1 MNAQAETKEAEATTA
16 MPNGLMGSVAGSEQ
30 IVEDEAEVVV
40 PHLDPEAEEV
50 VETKEALERPDWFP
64 EKFWNEDG
72 FELEKMTKSYEELE
86 KAFTQGKHKAPE
98 KFDTKVLDDAGFSNE
113 DPIVDAYLGWAKKF
127 GLNQVAFDELATSIA
142 SIGGETNQQI
152 QNDYETELKSL
163 GKNANEIIQSNVNWS
178 DGLLR
183 KGVITDAQREEMNSW
198 GGTAEGQRLLQTVRS
213 LTGDMTP
220 LPNIAVSEAAMT
232 DSDFQDEIDT
242 MMADPRYGSD
252 AKFSNDVDSKIYKRR
267 GESFPG

>member
-1 MNAQAETKEAEATTA
+1 MNEQVETTEPEVAAVS
-16 MPNGLMGSVAGSEQ
+16 NGLMDGFKGTEKEAQ
-30 IVEDEAEVVV
+30 DEADISV
-40 PHLDPEAEEV
+40 PHLEAAEEEA

-98 KFDTKVLDDAGFSNE
+98 KFDTKVLDDAGFSSE

-127 GLNQVAFDELATSIA
+127 GLNQVAFDELAGTIA
-142 SIGGETNQQI
+142 EIGGENTAQI

-252 AKFSNDVDSKIYKRR
+252 AKFSNDVARKIYKRR

>member
-1 MNAQAETKEAEATTA
+1 MNEQVETTEPEVAAV
-16 MPNGLMGSVAGSEQ
+16 PNGLMDGFKGTEKEVQ
-30 IVEDEAEVVV
+30 DEADIAV
-40 PHLDPEAEEV
+40 PHLEAAEEEA

-98 KFDTKVLDDAGFSNE
+98 KFDTKVLDDAGFSSE

-127 GLNQVAFDELATSIA
+127 GLNQVAFDELAGT
-142 SIGGETNQQI
+142 
-152 QNDYETELKSL
+152 
-163 GKNANEIIQSNVNWS
+163 
-178 DGLLR
+178 
-183 KGVITDAQREEMNSW
+183 TDAQREEMNSW

-252 AKFSNDVDSKIYKRR
+252 AKFSNDVARKIYKRR